1 MRIEVRELEY
11 RYPSQAEPTL
21 RGMTFDIP
29 SGTRAAII
37 GPSGSGKT
45 TLLSLIGGL
54 LQPDRGEV
62 RCQDNSGALHRVG
75 DRATWV
81 LQTVSL
87 LGNRSSWENVA
98 VGAFSDGADLAEAR
112 ARSMA
117 ALSAVGLAD
126 RSYAAARFL
135 SGGEAQ
141 RVAVARALAS
151 CRPVILADE
160 PTGQLDATN
169 TAGVLEA
176 MLSAKTTQT
185 VVIVTHDPAVASLC
199 DLVLE
204 IRDGQI
210 VRPEGEGDRLLGD
223 AR

>member
-1 MRIEVRELEY
+1 
-11 RYPSQAEPTL
+11 
-21 RGMTFDIP
+21 MTFDIP
-29 SGTRAAII
+29 AGARAAII

-62 RCQDNSGALHRVG
+62 SCQDGAGALHPVADRV
-75 DRATWV
+75 TWV

-98 VGAFSDGADLAEAR
+98 VGAYSDGADLVEAR
-112 ARSMA
+112 TRAMA
-117 ALSAVGLAD
+117 ALYAVGLAD
-126 RSYAAARFL
+126 RSHRAARFL

-151 CRPVILADE
+151 RRPVILADE

-176 MLSAKTTQT
+176 MLNARTTQT

-204 IRDGQI
+204 IRDGQLAQP
-210 VRPEGEGDRLLGD
+210 VRDRPNGDER
-223 AR
+223 